1 MRRSPAIAAIALA
14 TALIAGALAGSADTG
29 ARAGDGRADIVVIQ
43 TDDQTLEQ
51 QRVMDRV
58 NSLIG
63 DRGATF
69 ADYVVNFPLCCP
81 SRATLL
87 TGQYAHNHGVLGN
100 HAPLGGFTSLDSANA
115 LPVWLQDSGYRTIHV
130 GKYLNEYGTDQPL
143 EIPPGWSRWY
153 TGTGGTVQQP
163 YGYSLNENGR
173 LVAYG
178 LEPEDFKQDVFTDL
192 AVNAIERSADRRKPF
207 FLSVDY
213 TAPHG
218 TSGPP
223 SPQPPFDCA
232 RQAQP
237 APRHADAFDEEPLPQ
252 PPSFNEADVSDKP
265 RRIAELPPLTAEQIE
280 TITGRYRC
288 KLESLLSVDEGVAR
302 IVAALRDAGA
312 LPNTYLVFTSDNG
325 YFIGEHRIG
334 SGKVDVY
341 EPSSHLPLLIRGPGV
356 RRGETVRDLATNAD
370 LAPTI
375 LAWAG
380 ARAGLAEDGRSLLPA
395 LANPDRER
403 GRYLLIESR
412 RYAAVRTQRYV
423 YVDNSTGEAE
433 LYDLEDDPDQLQN
446 QTTNPAYDEVESALA
461 RGLRRLR
468 DCAGPDCRTRPSLEL
483 EITGPGGAGCLRRAV
498 AEVKGADRRELA
510 EVEFRFAGEVVGTDE
525 EAPFRARLPLGAIDP
540 GARGAAIATT
550 GLIDGR
556 RMTIERAIRR
566 CG

>member
-1 MRRSPAIAAIALA
+1 MRRWRAIAAIAIA

-29 ARAGDGRADIVVIQ
+29 ARAGEGRPDIVVIQ

-63 DRGATF
+63 GRGATF
-69 ADYVVNFPLCCP
+69 ADYIVNFPLCCP

-100 HAPLGGFTSLDSANA
+100 HAPLGGFSSLDSTNT

-143 EIPPGWSRWY
+143 EVPRGWSRWY

-178 LEPEDFKQDVFTDL
+178 LEPDDFKQDVFTDL
-192 AVNAIERSADRRKPF
+192 AVDAIERSAARRRPF
-207 FLSVDY
+207 FLTVDY

-218 TSGPP
+218 ASGPP
-223 SPQPPFDCA
+223 SPQPPFDCT

-237 APRHADAFDEEPLPQ
+237 APRHADAFDDEPLPR

-265 RRIAELPPLTAEQIE
+265 RRIAELPPLTADQIE
-280 TITGRYRC
+280 TITRRYRC

-302 IVAALRDAGA
+302 IIAALRDADA
-312 LPNTYLVFTSDNG
+312 LSNTYVVFTSDNG
-325 YFIGEHRIG
+325 FFLGEHRIG
-334 SGKVDVY
+334 SGKVEVY

-380 ARAGLAEDGRSLLPA
+380 ARARLTEDGRSLVPA

-403 GRYLLIESR
+403 GRELLIESR

-423 YVDNSTGEAE
+423 YVSNSTGEIE
-433 LYDLEDDPDQLQN
+433 LYDLENDPDQLQN
-446 QTTNPAYDEVESALA
+446 KIADPAYDEVSAALA
-461 RGLRRLR
+461 RRLRRLR
-468 DCAGPDCRTRPSLEL
+468 DCAGADCRTRPSLEL
-483 EITGPGGAGCLRRAV
+483 QVTGPGGAGCLRRGV

-510 EVEFRFAGEVVGTDE
+510 EVEFTFAGQPVATDD
-525 EAPFRARLPLGAIDP
+525 EAPFRARLPLDGIAP
-540 GARGAAIATT
+540 GARRTAIATAN
-550 GLIDGR
+550 LIDGR
-556 RMTIERAIRR
+556 RLTIERTIRR